1 MYLFFLFA
9 FVDFQMRCPH
19 GKKVKIYKRAKLEK
33 FAHYLMKDGLI
44 SKLSMYENRECKFI
58 SSYIFI
64 ITENIYLVIITIFK
78 NVNFKM
84 NIILRRFP
92 KVTENDD

>member
-1 MYLFFLFA
+1 
-9 FVDFQMRCPH
+9 MRCPL

-44 SKLSMYENRECKFI
+44 SKLSMYENRECKFT

-64 ITENIYLVIITIFK
+64 ITENIYLVIITIFL
-78 NVNFKM
+78 NFNFKM
-84 NIILRRFP
+84 NIILRRRFP